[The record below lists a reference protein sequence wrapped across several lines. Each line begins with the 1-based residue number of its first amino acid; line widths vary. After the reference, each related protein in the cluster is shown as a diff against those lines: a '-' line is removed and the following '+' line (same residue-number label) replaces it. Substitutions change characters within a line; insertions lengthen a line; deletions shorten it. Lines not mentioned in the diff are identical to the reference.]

1 MIAVGIDH
9 SIVTDPDDLCKVLP
23 WDNIRDHNDIIKAA
37 PGYIAVFN
45 PAANVQVD
53 NNV

>member
-1 MIAVGIDH
+1 MIAVGIEH
-9 SIVTDPDDLCKVLP
+9 SIVTDPDDLSKVLL
-23 WDNIRDHNDIIKAA
+23 WDDSTDHNDIIKAA
-37 PGYIAVFN
+37 PGGMAVFN